1 MSLLLAFPSL
11 STSTMAYVASCPLP
25 AALAALSDTPC
36 LQSVPT
42 TSIRTS
48 SSRGDGAEHEHD
60 DQQEQR
66 QDAHRHHP
74 GSDNGDIAI
83 NNTGLLQDNME
94 PTLTRAWHF
103 HSKVDQNLTAQI
115 DSEGPRGPRV
125 DCCEKKSR
133 LGLGAGN
140 KGFFNFLLRVSQ
152 QSAHEA
158 QAQPGSNEVRHAWSK
173 LVPEV
178 PCPARAA

>member
-1 MSLLLAFPSL
+1 
-11 STSTMAYVASCPLP
+11 MASVASCPLP

-48 SSRGDGAEHEHD
+48 SSPGDGAEHEHD

-83 NNTGLLQDNME
+83 NNILLN
-94 PTLTRAWHF
+94 F
-103 HSKVDQNLTAQI
+103 
-115 DSEGPRGPRV
+115 RV
-125 DCCEKKSR
+125 
-133 LGLGAGN
+133 
-140 KGFFNFLLRVSQ
+140 
-152 QSAHEA
+152 
-158 QAQPGSNEVRHAWSK
+158 
-173 LVPEV
+173 LVIQTIE
-178 PCPARAA
+178 